1 MPDET
6 KITGKACEQDDRG
19 DGKDGGK
26 GVKGMEKN
34 LNKGRRN
41 ITMAGRTNKKGK
53 MGDRVTQ
60 HSANRSCKASMSK

>member
-26 GVKGMEKN
+26 GAEGDGEELELGEK
-34 LNKGRRN
+34 KYYH
-41 ITMAGRTNKKGK
+41 GRTNK
-53 MGDRVTQ
+53 
-60 HSANRSCKASMSK
+60 